1 MNVKGIIFDL
11 DDTLFDCTG
20 TLAES
25 ARKRAAKAMV
35 KAGLKCRW
43 EEAYKKI
50 NEFKK
55 KKGPKTDAF
64 QKVVEFFGPKEH
76 SIVKEAIKSYNS
88 EEGIEG
94 IELFPGVKETLASL
108 REEYKLILVTS
119 GTRVRQQKKI
129 ELLGLNHDFDL
140 IIIDDLEE
148 QLSKED
154 RFLAV
159 LKNFKLVPE
168 EVLVVGDRIFSEIKV
183 GNILGMT
190 TVQMLHG
197 AYSGLVPKRGIETP
211 DFRITRIPELIRIL
225 EELENHKELK
235 IVVIGGGTGLPSML
249 KGLKKYTRELTAV
262 VGVTDSG
269 RSSGMLR
276 KDFDMAPP
284 GDIRNCLVA
293 LSDAEKLM
301 GDLFHHR
308 FMNGSLEG
316 HSFGNLLITALT
328 QTTGSFEKAIH
339 EVGGILKIK
348 GKVLPSSHENV
359 HICAEFS
366 DGKVIKEEDNIIDRH
381 NPNVH
386 LRPRIKRVFLNKPVS
401 ACGSAVDAILEADVV
416 VIGPGSLFTSVITNL
431 LVKGIRDA
439 IVKSKAK
446 KVYVCNIMSQPSQTY
461 GFKASEH
468 VAEVVKYL
476 GDDVLDYIILNNE
489 KPPKKLLKLYEKDHS
504 PMVVVDRKGL
514 KKFKGK
520 KIEADIVEDMKEIKV
535 LWNKKNLL
543 RHDSDKI
550 AKIIVDLV

>member
-1 MNVKGIIFDL
+1 MKIKAVIFDL
-11 DDTLFDCTG
+11 DDTLFDCSG
-20 TLAES
+20 ILAES

-35 KAGLKCRW
+35 KAGLKCKW
-43 EEAYKKI
+43 EKAYKKI
-50 NEFKK
+50 NEFKR

-64 QKVVEFFGPKEH
+64 QKVVDKFGPKDY

-94 IELFPGVKETLASL
+94 IELFPGVKETLAEL
-108 REEYKLILVTS
+108 REDYKLILVTS

-129 ELLGLNHDFDL
+129 DMLGLNHDFDL
-140 IIIDDLEE
+140 IIIDELEE

-168 EVLVVGDRIFSEIKV
+168 EVLVVGDRIFSEIKI

-197 AYSGLVPKRGIETP
+197 VYSGLVPKRGVEAP
-211 DFRITRIPELIRIL
+211 DFRITKIAELIRIL

-235 IVVIGGGTGLPSML
+235 VVVIGGGTGLPSML

-301 GDLFHHR
+301 GDLFQHR

-328 QTTGSFEKAIH
+328 QTTGSYERAIH

-348 GKVLPSSHENV
+348 GRVLPSSHENV
-359 HICAEFS
+359 HICAEFE
-366 DGKVIKEEDNIIDRH
+366 DGNVIKEEDNIIDRH
-381 NPNVH
+381 NPDVH
-386 LRPRIKRVFLNKPVS
+386 LRPRIKKVFLSKKVKV
-401 ACGSAVDAILEADVV
+401 CGSAVNAIMDADIV

-439 IVKSKAK
+439 VVKSKAK
-446 KVYVCNIMSQPSQTY
+446 KVYVCNIMAQPSQTY
-461 GFKASEH
+461 GFTSSEH
-468 VAEVVKYL
+468 VGEIEKYL
-476 GDDVLDYIILNNE
+476 GKGVLDYIILNNE
-489 KPPKKLLKLYEKDHS
+489 LPPKKLLRLYEKDHS
-504 PMVVVDRKGL
+504 PMVVVDRVGL
-514 KKFKGK
+514 KKFKAK
-520 KIEADIVEDMKEIKV
+520 KIEANIVEDVKEIKV

-550 AKIIVDLV
+550 AKIIVGLE